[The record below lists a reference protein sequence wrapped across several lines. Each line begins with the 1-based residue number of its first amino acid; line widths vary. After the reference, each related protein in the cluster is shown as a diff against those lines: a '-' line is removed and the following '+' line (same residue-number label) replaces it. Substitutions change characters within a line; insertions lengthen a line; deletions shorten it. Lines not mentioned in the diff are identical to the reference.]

1 MNTPV
6 DALQD
11 SNLNGNYVNESD
23 YERQLKLYDDK
34 QAVEKDRVAQDNAL
48 NTALGNPILY
58 KAQAGKIGLSTSLDP
73 SENETNSI
81 GNYKPSLT
89 QTDKKSNQT
98 NFETLQKTLESSSQL
113 AIQTAIDRVQL
124 ITDVMNNQTHNDHA
138 QNETRERLVYIQ
150 NDAAREKQ
158 NLIQRLSVLVYLLI
172 YALGLG
178 IAMAVG
184 LISPRALGYATLIG
198 ALVAL
203 FFALTTGSVL
213 KTYGELSEKIVKKA
227 TKEIVQE
234 IGWDKKCPKKCR
246 PKQLPPPLSSSSS
259 GKQRS
264 YVGYDT
270 LAPDDGGDYVPRDD
284 KRFYQR
290 AFLESRLNL
299 QPPQSN

>member
-1 MNTPV
+1 MSTPPHD
-6 DALQD
+6 DALLD
-11 SNLNGNYVNESD
+11 SNLKGNHVNESD
-23 YERQLKLYDDK
+23 YERQRDLYNQK
-34 QAVEKDRVAQDNAL
+34 QAVETERVAQDKAI
-48 NTALGNPILY
+48 TSALGNPSSY
-58 KAQAGKIGLSTSLDP
+58 QAQARKMGLNTSLDP
-73 SENETNSI
+73 SAEEKTFM
-81 GNYKPSLT
+81 GNYNPSQT
-89 QTDKKSNQT
+89 QNEKQKNLT
-98 NFETLQKTLESSSQL
+98 NFETLQKTLESSSQK
-113 AIQTAIDRVQL
+113 AINTATSRVQL
-124 ITDVMNNQTHNDHA
+124 ITDVMNNQHYLDHA

-184 LISPRALGYATLIG
+184 LITPRALGYATLIG

-246 PKQLPPPLSSSSS
+246 PKQLPEPSSSSS
-259 GKQRS
+259 SQQQNYS
-264 YVGYDT
+264 VSYDT
-270 LAPDDGGDYVPRDD
+270 LASSGDYVPSDD

-299 QPPQSN
+299 QSN